1 MSAPAVAVGPKRRV
15 APPPPGP
22 SRKISSDGV
31 STNNPTSYD
40 ALKLKYMTVDRN
52 YETLKELTRKGMF
65 RVQSFATNLSERE
78 REREVRV
85 LWVRVKKLVTDMARV

>member
-1 MSAPAVAVGPKRRV
+1 MSAPAVAAGPKRRV

-52 YETLKELTRKGMF
+52 YETLKELTRKGTF
-65 RVQSFATNLSERE
+65 RVQLFATNLSEKERE
-78 REREVRV
+78 RERE
-85 LWVRVKKLVTDMARV
+85 K